1 MPISRGRFLLIAL
14 VVALLGGLAFTPGL
28 PGDFV
33 FDDHPNIVNNRSIQ
47 HDEPGLAGLYKAIA
61 TPQVSGNMR
70 TLPTVTFAVDYWRG
84 GGADPATFK
93 TTNILIHA
101 ITALA
106 LAWLFHSLLLAG
118 GVPASRAHWA
128 GPALALAWA
137 LHPLQVSSV
146 LYAVQ
151 RLQTMGTLFL
161 VFALIAYM
169 RARRAQVEAQPARTW
184 WMLTAL
190 LWVLAMSCK
199 EDSVLLPAYAL
210 ALELTVLR
218 FAAADTKTTRLLRRG
233 YLAGVLAGAVL
244 YLVWIIPNHW
254 HWEAYGGRDF
264 STPER
269 LLTQGR
275 VLCLY
280 LWQILLPLPGH
291 MPFYYDWIQPS
302 RSLLQPWTTLPALVL
317 VLALLATAWWLRTR
331 QPLLSLGLLLFFSAH
346 VVTSNVI
353 GLELAF
359 EHRNHFALIG
369 MVLAV
374 GSLLALLWQRL
385 RLSTSAGTTITVTLL
400 AVLGSATLVRA
411 HDWRSNLHLHEA
423 STAAAPGSARAWVAL
438 CAERLSAGGGA
449 VADNPLL
456 DQAIAACEAGTVS
469 APYSLNNFALLIALK
484 SLRGDVTARDW
495 QRYRQQIET
504 VQMSWD
510 NRRSIQILI
519 YRSRNGLTLDRQE
532 MIATIASI
540 AERAAFSPFENAS
553 LGYYVMNDLGKP
565 DSALPYFARA
575 IQESAR
581 IDPFPLHLAGELEAL
596 GRPDLAAAVTELAAS
611 RHEAPQSSGRAD

>member
-1 MPISRGRFLLIAL
+1 MSTGRFLLIAL
-14 VVALLGGLAFTPGL
+14 AVALLAGLAFLPGL

-33 FDDHPNIVNNRSIQ
+33 FDDHPNIVNNASIQ
-47 HDEPGLAGLYKAIA
+47 HDEAGIAGLYKAIA
-61 TPQVSGNMR
+61 TPQISGNMR
-70 TLPTVTFAVDYWRG
+70 TLPTVTFALDYWRG
-84 GGADPATFK
+84 GGADPSTFK

-101 ITALA
+101 LTALA
-106 LAWLFHSLLLAG
+106 LAWLFRSLLLAA
-118 GVPASRAHWA
+118 GVSTVRAQWA
-128 GPALALAWA
+128 APALALAWA

-161 VFALIAYM
+161 VLALIAYL
-169 RARRAQVEAQPARTW
+169 RARRAQMDAQPARTW
-184 WMLTAL
+184 WMLTVL

-199 EDSVLLPAYAL
+199 EDSILLPAYAL
-210 ALELTVLR
+210 AMELTILR
-218 FAAADTKTTRLLRRG
+218 FSAADARTIRLMRRG
-233 YLAGVLAGAVL
+233 YLAGVLAGSLL
-244 YLVWIIPNHW
+244 YLGWVLPNHW
-254 HWEAYGGRDF
+254 HWDAYGGRDF

-280 LWQILLPLPGH
+280 LWQILVPLPGH

-302 RSLLQPWTTLPALVL
+302 RGLLQPWTTLPALSL

-331 QPLLSLGLLLFFSAH
+331 QPLLSLGVLLFLSAH

-359 EHRNHFALIG
+359 EHRNHFALVG
-369 MVLAV
+369 MVLAM
-374 GSLLALLWQRL
+374 GSVLALLWERVRMPAPARAATAFAL
-385 RLSTSAGTTITVTLL
+385 LAALGAGTLL
-400 AVLGSATLVRA
+400 RA

-438 CAERLSAGGGA
+438 CAEYFNAGGGA
-449 VADNPLL
+449 VAGNPLL

-469 APYSLNNFALLIALK
+469 APYALNNFALLVALK
-484 SLRGDVTARDW
+484 SLRGDVTAQDW
-495 QRYRQQIET
+495 QRYRRQIGT

-519 YRSRNGLTLDRQE
+519 YRSRNGVTLDRGE
-532 MIATIASI
+532 MVATIARI
-540 AERAAFSPFENAS
+540 AERAAFTPFENAS
-553 LGYYVMNDLGKP
+553 LGYYIMNDLGEP
-565 DSALPYFARA
+565 DVAMPYF
-575 IQESAR
+575 IQVIEASPPT
-581 IDPFPLHLAGELEAL
+581 DPFPLQLAAELREL
-596 GRPDLAAAVTELAAS
+596 GRPDLAERAESLGAARFGPAIDSAK
-611 RHEAPQSSGRAD
+611 RG